1 MKRFYRQIGV
11 VEDWVARTFLIL
23 MVSLIFAAAVARLVG
38 SPLNWA
44 IDIATALFAWTCFFA
59 ADVAWRA
66 NRLMAVESLV
76 NALSERG
83 RTVFRLVNLAIIGA
97 FLLYLIPTGLW
108 LSWVSRER
116 SFQGIPEMSYSWVT
130 MAMPVG
136 CLVLLTTAVVKA
148 REELRRLAESRAVSA
163 VERV

>member
-1 MKRFYRQIGV
+1 MKRFYQQIGI
-11 VEDWVARTFLIL
+11 VEDWIARTFLL
-23 MVSLIFAAAVARLVG
+23 VMVGLIFAAAGARLIG

-44 IDIATALFAWTCFFA
+44 IDIATALFTWTCFFA
-59 ADVAWRA
+59 ADVAWRN
-66 NRLMAVESLV
+66 NRLMAVESLT

-83 RTVFRLVNLAIIGA
+83 RSVFRLINLAIIGA
-97 FLLYLIPTGLW
+97 FLLYVIPTGLW

-136 CLVLLTTAVVKA
+136 CLVLLATAVVKA
-148 REELRRLAESRAVSA
+148 AEELRFLAVARAAVSA
-163 VERV
+163 DRT